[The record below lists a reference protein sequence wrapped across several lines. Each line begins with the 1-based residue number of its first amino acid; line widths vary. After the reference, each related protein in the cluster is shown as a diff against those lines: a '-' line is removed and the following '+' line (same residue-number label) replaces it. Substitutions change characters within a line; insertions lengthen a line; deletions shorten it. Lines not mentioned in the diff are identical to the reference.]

1 MSDNLSLAIQ
11 AGGNSRRMG
20 QDKGLKPFLGH
31 PLIQRVVERLA
42 PIADEIMVTT
52 NHPYDYAFLGRCLSP
67 DLIPNHGALGGLY
80 TALAFSLF
88 PYVAVVACDMP
99 FASAALIQKAVNLLS
114 EEEMDVV
121 VPRSSGGLEP
131 LHAVY
136 RRAICLPIV
145 KTAIGNDQ
153 LKIID
158 WFSSVRVREISL
170 DEVAAVDP
178 SGLTFWNVN
187 TPEEF
192 TEAEILAKSIDIL
205 GYSDK

>member
-20 QDKGLKPFLGH
+20 QDKALKPFLGH
-31 PLIQRVVERLA
+31 PLIQRMVERLA
-42 PIADEIMVTT
+42 PIADEVMVTT
-52 NHPYDYAFLGRCLSP
+52 NHPYDYAFLGRCLAA
-67 DLIPNHGALGGLY
+67 DLIPNQGALGGLY
-80 TALAFSLF
+80 TALAFALF

-114 EEEMDVV
+114 EEGMDVV
-121 VPRSSGGLEP
+121 VPRSREGLEP

-136 RRAICLPIV
+136 RRATCLPII
-145 KTAIGNDQ
+145 KAAIGNDQ
-153 LKIID
+153 LKVID
-158 WFSSVRVREISL
+158 WFTSVRVREINS

-187 TPEEF
+187 TPQEF
-192 TEAEILAKSIDIL
+192 MEAEILAKSMDIS
-205 GYSDK
+205 GNNDQ